1 MSLNYIKIN
10 MKFNSIS
17 KYLFK
22 NISLYVPFNIMINIV
37 KYNKKYQ
44 SYLEVN
50 LPLYKKL
57 FLKKRLPIDYDG
69 IGFDKLRAFLK
80 EEFNSFTKN
89 SDKKILKK
97 IIEEIKEENK
107 VDKIESD
114 QYNYDFEYIKY
125 NRNLTWSAFNQ
136 LICLKLYS
144 DNYDLPTHCYP
155 NFEQIIVPAG
165 LFPNLKILYTD
176 TNYILPASILKNL
189 EEINIILYSQNKILF
204 YNDINEEELNL
215 TSLKNFYINRQM
227 CRIKSKK
234 KLNEKKNNKKY
245 NYKIK
250 FNLTNLEILSII
262 VELNEDL
269 SFLADYFNLNY
280 IYDSLTNVK
289 KKDSLLT
296 IFNEMKN
303 KILYYQATEQI
314 KKFILKVII
323 YEPNGT
329 PCPKFKFIKLKNGK
343 KYTFSMKNFSA
354 KDGAFFHKC
363 YKEIYKENEEGKKIL
378 KYFSNYNDIQTF
390 HDILSLDNLNALKI
404 CDSGR
409 NLDKNIFNKL
419 FNIKDNNYSIQELY
433 LDLNTKYIN
442 YDYLFKNIPK
452 LKCLKRLN
460 FINHVKNNK
469 KLLTLIENVSK
480 LPFLEKLKIEYFG
493 KLSQKEINSIEK
505 LIPFITIKDKDSYIK
520 INKGYYDSDDE
531 QPSSIE
537 SEV

>member
-1 MSLNYIKIN
+1 

-22 NISLYVPFNIMINIV
+22 DILSYVPFNIMINFV

-343 KYTFSMKNFSA
+343 KYTFSMKNFSV
-354 KDGAFFHKC
+354 KDEAFFSKC
-363 YKEIYKENEEGKKIL
+363 FKEIYRENEEGKKIL
-378 KYFSNYNDIQTF
+378 KYFSNYDDIQTF
-390 HDILSLDNLNALKI
+390 HDILSLDNLNVLKI

-409 NLDKNIFNKL
+409 NLDINVFNKL

-480 LPFLEKLKIEYFG
+480 LPFLEKIKIEYFG